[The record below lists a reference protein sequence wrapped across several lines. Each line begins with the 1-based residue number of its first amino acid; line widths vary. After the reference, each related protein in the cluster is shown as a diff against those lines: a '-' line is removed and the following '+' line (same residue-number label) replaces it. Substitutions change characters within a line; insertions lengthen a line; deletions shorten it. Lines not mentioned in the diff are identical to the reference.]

1 MSNTRILVT
10 ALLTYLAVCVVG
22 GGIYYYYSM
31 MMPPPPS
38 QEEAAGPPGAAPPE
52 EPQPGP
58 EETPEEKAKR
68 LEAAAKEAEAQKAK
82 EKERQ
87 QARLEAIKRE
97 AEMDKLE
104 SGMLKQKNGSVTI
117 YSYPKSDQPP
127 TGLYLRPSLAV
138 GHRARLQYEIYYY
151 YNIDDGGGQAWIFG
165 DHFVIKAGGKHYDL
179 PLNPDKRQ
187 KDIATDAQ
195 WLSERYTGVADASWQ
210 EALHAV
216 ASAGYG
222 TMTYYQQGGKSV
234 SAEFSGKAYQQIKD
248 MVALYDLMFEQ
259 QSAKEQE
266 E

>member
-68 LEAAAKEAEAQKAK
+68 LEAAAK

-165 DHFVIKAGGKHYDL
+165 DHFVIKAGGKHYDFS
-179 PLNPDKRQ
+179 LNPDKRQ

-234 SAEFSGKAYQQIKD
+234 TAEFSGKAYQQVKD
-248 MVALYDLMFEQ
+248 MVALYDLMFDQ